1 MPHGPLTRA
10 PDKRV
15 PMLAARPFMTQTSPT
30 LRQYELIAS
39 LSDKMVRLARQND
52 WESVVSVGQQY
63 INAVE
68 HLKALTPLDDDD
80 RLARK
85 PYLTKILNDDARIRH
100 MVAPELERLGGLLGT
115 MKRQQ
120 HVADTYLAPPKIRS

>member
-1 MPHGPLTRA
+1 
-10 PDKRV
+10 
-15 PMLAARPFMTQTSPT
+15 MTQTSPT

-120 HVADTYLAPPKIRS
+120 HVADAYLAPPKIRS